1 MNTLYYFIK
10 IAQKKKIM
18 IIVYLAI
25 ITVFSGLSADVH
37 EDRYAKTTLN
47 IGIVKN
53 EESTFSNSLVEYLGK
68 DNTIYYYDSLQMAE
82 LDLYTA
88 FIDGI
93 IEIPA
98 GAEKLLLETDS
109 PSLKIVTDMSNSQSI
124 FIQRIANKH
133 SLYYKAMVDAGELD
147 LQKLSKVL
155 DEKTEVVFAVKQ
167 SNVEKSFY
175 GFAGVYSFVVMM
187 ILIKLLGDL
196 NISFNKKNI
205 QIRNHISSKS
215 SYRLKGELVL
225 AQIMIAVLTFMV
237 VNGIFLFVMY
247 PEMLKSETLSFY
259 LLTIFLWT
267 MVVALLSN
275 LINQIL
281 KTKTLNEMVGNVLPL
296 ILAFISGSTL
306 PLEFMPDFVQNIAK
320 FSPLFYYNKAIMKIS
335 ESNFNISDE
344 LMIITAF
351 GIAFFLVSL
360 YLTKERKT
368 KTV

>member
-82 LDLYTA
+82 LDLYTS

-247 PEMLKSETLSFY
+247 PEMLKSE
-259 LLTIFLWT
+259 
-267 MVVALLSN
+267 
-275 LINQIL
+275 
-281 KTKTLNEMVGNVLPL
+281 
-296 ILAFISGSTL
+296 
-306 PLEFMPDFVQNIAK
+306 
-320 FSPLFYYNKAIMKIS
+320 
-335 ESNFNISDE
+335 
-344 LMIITAF
+344 
-351 GIAFFLVSL
+351 
-360 YLTKERKT
+360 
-368 KTV
+368 

>member
-1 MNTLYYFIK
+1 
-10 IAQKKKIM
+10 M

-25 ITVFSGLSADVH
+25 ITVFSILSADAH
-37 EDRYAKTTLN
+37 DDRYAKTALN
-47 IGIVKN
+47 IGIVKK
-53 EESTFSNSLVEYLGK
+53 EESTFSNSLSEYLGK
-68 DNTIYYYDSLQMAE
+68 DNIIYYYDSLQMAE
-82 LDLYTA
+82 LDLYTG

-98 GAEKLLLETDS
+98 GAEKMLLETDN
-109 PSLKIVTDMSNSQSI
+109 PPLKVVVDISNSQSI
-124 FIQRIANKH
+124 FLHRIAAKYP
-133 SLYYKAMVDAGELD
+133 LYYKAMINSEELD
-147 LQKLSKVL
+147 LQKLSKAL
-155 DEKTEVVFAVKQ
+155 DEKTDIVFTIKQ

-205 QIRNHISSKS
+205 QIRNRISAKS
-215 SYRLKGELVL
+215 SYHLKGELVL
-225 AQIMIAVLTFMV
+225 AQIMIAVITFIV

-247 PEMLKSETLSFY
+247 PEMLKSETLSYY
-259 LLTIFLWT
+259 LMTIFLWT

-275 LINQIL
+275 LINQIS
-281 KTKTLNEMVGNVLPL
+281 KTRTINEMFGNVLPI

-320 FSPLFYYNKAIMKIS
+320 FSPLFYYNKAIIKIS
-335 ESNFNISDE
+335 ESNFSISNE
-344 LMIITAF
+344 LMVISAF
-351 GIAFFLVSL
+351 GIAFFLTSL
-360 YLTKERKT
+360 YLNKERKT